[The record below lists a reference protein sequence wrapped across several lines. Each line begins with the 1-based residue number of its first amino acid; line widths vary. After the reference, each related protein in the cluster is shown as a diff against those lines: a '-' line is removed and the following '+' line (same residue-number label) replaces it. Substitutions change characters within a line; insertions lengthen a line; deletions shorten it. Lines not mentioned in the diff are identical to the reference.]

1 MSVIVGALEGPLGRV
16 GTARSEEDSF
26 MIELM
31 LTLLRNVL
39 AVHDDPAAP
48 AANFKVYYI
57 AQ

>member
-48 AANFKVYYI
+48 AANFKVNFI
-57 AQ
+57 